1 MASLKNWKMWKC
13 VQDIEPLFCG
23 HGMSQLYISDNM
35 KALSLLFYF
44 CLYFFFFSKV
54 VVHSV
59 LVIGDNPN
67 PSFNPNSNPKL
78 PFYLL
83 SVLIVLQIFSS
94 RRKGILCDTYQKLFT
109 FFVRKKPSLYFLGLT
124 LKLSKKMTYISDK

>member
-1 MASLKNWKMWKC
+1 
-13 VQDIEPLFCG
+13 
-23 HGMSQLYISDNM
+23 M

-44 CLYFFFFSKV
+44 CLYLFIFFSKV

-67 PSFNPNSNPKL
+67 PSFNPNSTPKL

-83 SVLIVLQIFSS
+83 SVLTVLQIFSS
-94 RRKGILCDTYQKLFT
+94 RRKGILCDTYQKHFSLEKAPLYT
-109 FFVRKKPSLYFLGLT
+109 F
-124 LKLSKKMTYISDK
+124 